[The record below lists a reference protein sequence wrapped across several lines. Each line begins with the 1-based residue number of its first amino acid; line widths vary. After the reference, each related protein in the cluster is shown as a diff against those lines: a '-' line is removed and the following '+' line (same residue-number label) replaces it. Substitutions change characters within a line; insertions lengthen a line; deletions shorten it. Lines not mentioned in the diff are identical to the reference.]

1 MPSGDSVMSWA
12 EPKKSRTTG
21 EGDEGA
27 QPPLDEDEDEHGTC
41 LQAGDADDP
50 ERQVVGPE
58 DARQTL
64 VDHPVGRHQVTAVR
78 GQQMT
83 GVEIVAERQ
92 PIELV
97 APEGQVP
104 AEQQQRQRRE
114 GHRDD
119 EPGARKALAPLG
131 VSPWHRRNASVTP
144 A

>member
-1 MPSGDSVMSWA
+1 MSWA

-41 LQAGDADDP
+41 LQAGDANDP

-114 GHRDD
+114 SHRDD
-119 EPGARKALAPLG
+119 EPGAGKAL
-131 VSPWHRRNASVTP
+131 SPARCLPVASP
-144 A
+144 ER